1 MTKRISIFLDKL
13 KKEFSTIHDIGALR
27 DVLDACVFFA
37 SSLVRVGGNFQALL
51 PPMFEIKII
60 EIVTGHW
67 NRGLETL
74 SSTLEVSREKGKVT
88 ALRNDSIG
96 EYSNQLE
103 EENDENILMAPR
115 ILLSY
120 PPLGRLTNAYFSGLN
135 ELRRCLLPG
144 VETLLKSSL
153 DTFLTDIEKI
163 LQEFQRKVL
172 TPGQKGEAEGLREIA
187 ALYRNEFDGV
197 IKPLFKQGVDFAL
210 GYDIDRTI
218 GKDDEGK
225 SSEEVDDEAKSTKS
239 EDIDEVELSSE
250 KEIVEEVKDEGE
262 VMKAEVKDEEEL
274 SSDKEV
280 VQEVKDE
287 GEVMKAEA
295 KDEEELSSEKE
306 VVGEVTSEEEVAK
319 TEVKDKEELS
329 SEKEVVMEE
338 KDEAVNDEGESSSLG
353 DKIDDDADD

>member
-1 MTKRISIFLDKL
+1 MTKRTAKFLDKL
-13 KKEFSTIHDIGALR
+13 KKEFSVIHDIGALR

-74 SSTLEVSREKGKVT
+74 SSTLELSREKGKVT

-96 EYSNQLE
+96 EFSNQLE

-153 DTFLTDIEKI
+153 YTFLTDIEKI

-187 ALYRNEFDGV
+187 ALYRNEFDAV

-210 GYDIDRTI
+210 GYNIDRTM

-225 SSEEVDDEAKSTKS
+225 SSEEVNDEAESTKS
-239 EDIDEVELSSE
+239 EEIDEGELSSE
-250 KEIVEEVKDEGE
+250 KEVVEEVKDEGE
-262 VMKAEVKDEEEL
+262 LMKAEVKDEEEL
-274 SSDKEV
+274 SSEKEV
-280 VQEVKDE
+280 VEEVKDE
-287 GEVMKAEA
+287 GDVMKAEM
-295 KDEEELSSEKE
+295 KDEQELSSEDE
-306 VVGEVTSEEEVAK
+306 VVE
-319 TEVKDKEELS
+319 EVKDE
-329 SEKEVVMEE
+329 
-338 KDEAVNDEGESSSLG
+338 G
-353 DKIDDDADD
+353 DKIDDDAED